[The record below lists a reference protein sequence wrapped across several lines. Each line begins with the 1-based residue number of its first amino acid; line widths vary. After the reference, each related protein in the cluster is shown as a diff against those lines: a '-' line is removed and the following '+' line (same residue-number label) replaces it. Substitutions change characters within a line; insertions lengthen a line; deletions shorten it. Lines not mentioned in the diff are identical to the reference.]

1 MARKRAAPGS
11 SLELLL
17 DTICNT
23 FGGVVFIAILIV
35 VLLQLTGTG
44 SPNASP
50 DAVQPQAAADL
61 HERLQASLARLKSL
75 RAAAAQQQSL
85 LSDLDAKAPKG
96 LADEIRALQ
105 RQRDDLHDQRLQ
117 RIAELSKAKLET
129 NALNTKQAELDS
141 RVAELR
147 VKLAA
152 AQKNLQAETAART
165 EDAKLPELRDTD
177 KLEVPLLLRNG
188 RLCFLYR
195 SKADGEIVL
204 NDKECSMTGAR
215 REVAPLPG
223 KGLEIHSAG
232 GDGDKITARLKQFDN
247 GDYYIAAFVW
257 PDSFALF
264 RHVRDSIVKNGF
276 EYRLVPVAAGGKVYM
291 GVSSS
296 MPVKVQ

>member
-50 DAVQPQAAADL
+50 GAVQPQAAADL
-61 HERLQASLARLKSL
+61 HQRLQASLARLKSL
-75 RAAAAQQQSL
+75 RAAAAHQQSL

-96 LADEIRALQ
+96 LADEIHALQ
-105 RQRDDLHDQRLQ
+105 LQRDDLHDQRLQ
-117 RIAELSKAKLET
+117 RIAELSKARLET
-129 NALNTKQAELDS
+129 NALNTKQAELDR

-152 AQKNLQAETAART
+152 AQKNLQAETSART
-165 EDAKLPELRDTD
+165 EDAKLPELRDTN
-177 KLEVPLLLRNG
+177 KLEIPLLLCNG

-195 SKADGEIVL
+195 PKADGEIVL
-204 NDKECSMTGAR
+204 NSEECSMTGAQ

-223 KGLEIHSAG
+223 KGLEIHAAG
-232 GDGDKITARLKQFDN
+232 GDGDKITARLKQFDK
-247 GDYYIAAFVW
+247 GEYYIAVFVW

-264 RHVRDSIVKNGF
+264 RHVRDNIVNAGF

-291 GVSSS
+291 GVSAS